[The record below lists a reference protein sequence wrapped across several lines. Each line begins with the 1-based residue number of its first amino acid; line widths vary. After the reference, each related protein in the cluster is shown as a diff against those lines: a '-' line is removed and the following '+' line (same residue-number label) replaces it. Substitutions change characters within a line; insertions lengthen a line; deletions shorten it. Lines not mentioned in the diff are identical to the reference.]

1 MSLSKKIIVLVV
13 LILGGV
19 SLYVLIPE
27 AGEREYKQSD
37 LYSYYMFTDNEIKK
51 APRISSKYS
60 FSYVAPDGGQREM
73 SIITFIGGDSMIL
86 GQYLSSLGFSLY
98 RVQDNGR
105 EEIWLNSERD
115 GVVFYLRHDN
125 QLKKISLTKAI
136 V

>member
-1 MSLSKKIIVLVV
+1 
-13 LILGGV
+13 
-19 SLYVLIPE
+19 
-27 AGEREYKQSD
+27 
-37 LYSYYMFTDNEIKK
+37 MFTGSEIKK

-60 FSYVAPDGGQREM
+60 FLYVAPDGGQREM

-115 GVVFYLRHDN
+115 GVVFYLWHDN
-125 QLKKISLTKAI
+125 QLKKISLTKAT

>member
-1 MSLSKKIIVLVV
+1 MSLSKKIIILVV
-13 LILGGV
+13 LILGGL
-19 SLYVLIPE
+19 SLYILIPE

-51 APRISSKYS
+51 APRISNKYS

-73 SIITFIGGDSMIL
+73 SIITFIGGDPMIL

-105 EEIWLNSERD
+105 EEIWLNSERE
-115 GVVFYLRHDN
+115 GVVFYLWHDN
-125 QLKKISLTKAI
+125 QPKKSSLTKAT